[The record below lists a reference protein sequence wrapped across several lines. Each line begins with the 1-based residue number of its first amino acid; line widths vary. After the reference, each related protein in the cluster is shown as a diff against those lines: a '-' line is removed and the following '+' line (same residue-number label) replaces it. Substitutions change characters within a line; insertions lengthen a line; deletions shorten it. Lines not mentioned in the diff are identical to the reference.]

1 MARAKIAIGATK
13 WIAGKLMRWSGT
25 AWKASRRKVGG
36 KLAIRQPSS
45 ITKSSGGKLVN
56 RSNKIKPSTTANTSK
71 DTIRGSGTRT
81 GQPGPNRKLISASK
95 IKSKPKPTLRS
106 RLSSKWRNFQNQR
119 WLDSRKSSGA
129 INRALKNQP
138 IGPKSFKGGLVETG
152 VYLGAEAL
160 LSPVAKWANRKLWN
174 NLLIPAG
181 RKLDDAIPGINSE
194 DERRRIE
201 DREIAAAQIQMDGD
215 NQLAMQEAE
224 GARIAKEFQLKEEAR
239 IKALQLKNRS
249 ELNTKEV
256 LPTKSNVNN
265 SKVNK
270 LKNDARVLPTSI
282 LTQGKST
289 LKSNRKELNRLL
301 LGR

>member
-1 MARAKIAIGATK
+1 MAKAKIAIGATK
-13 WIAGKLMRWSGT
+13 SIAGKLMRWSGT

-36 KLAIRQPSS
+36 KLAIRNPSS
-45 ITKSSGGKLVN
+45 ITKASGGKLVN

-71 DTIRGSGTRT
+71 DTVRGSGTRT
-81 GQPGPNRKLISASK
+81 GQPGPNRILISASK
-95 IKSKPKPTLRS
+95 IKSKPTMRS
-106 RLSSKWRNFQNQR
+106 LLSSKWRNFQNQR
-119 WLDSRKSSGA
+119 WLDSRSSSGA
-129 INRALKNQP
+129 INRALKSQP

-152 VYLGAEAL
+152 VYLCAEAL

-181 RKLDDAIPGINSE
+181 RKLDDALPGINSE

-224 GARIAKEFQLKEEAR
+224 GARLAKELQLKEEAR